1 MTVHPRGSHGKSHAR
16 RRPALCPRH
25 RPAAGA
31 FAADDD
37 VVVGILEHLSPAQ
50 KKRLDDAYG
59 DVGPAIVR
67 VAFRKQAG
75 RWQALPSDIGDL
87 DQLKAA
93 TRNFPQKLDWT
104 IAFDGKARGHL
115 RSAAPPQWNF
125 YSDVGVELVP
135 RGSKVI
141 AIGHPSTGFER
152 WDSDK
157 PVHRPLVLV
166 TRPDTGDPDQ
176 WKPAKLDDTWSAA
189 GIARLRAEVKAEASG
204 LRFRDKDVKLVKAY
218 GSKSGRVLFGLEL
231 SKSVPQADELPG
243 PERQA
248 HWFAGDTPQALKFLG
263 SGLALIDTGD
273 YDGDGHSEL
282 VFAKSGYNH
291 DGYVLFSDDLAHSA
305 EFGWSYH

>member
-1 MTVHPRGSHGKSHAR
+1 MVNRTPVA
-16 RRPALCPRH
+16 ALLFVLGIGLP
-25 RPAAGA
+25 PGA

-37 VVVGILEHLSPAQ
+37 VVVGILEHLWPAQ

-75 RWQALPSDIGDL
+75 RWQAFPSDIGDL

-176 WKPAKLDDTWSAA
+176 WKPAKLDDIWSAA
-189 GIARLRAEVKAEASG
+189 GIARFRAEVKAEASG
-204 LRFRDKDVKLVKAY
+204 LRLRDKDVKLVKGLRLQVRPRAVRPRAEQV
-218 GSKSGRVLFGLEL
+218 SAAGRRASRAGAAGALVRRRH
-231 SKSVPQADELPG
+231 AAN
-243 PERQA
+243 PEIPRQR
-248 HWFAGDTPQALKFLG
+248 LG
-263 SGLALIDTGD
+263 VDRRRRLRRRRTFRARVRQVRL
-273 YDGDGHSEL
+273 
-282 VFAKSGYNH
+282 
-291 DGYVLFSDDLAHSA
+291 
-305 EFGWSYH
+305 